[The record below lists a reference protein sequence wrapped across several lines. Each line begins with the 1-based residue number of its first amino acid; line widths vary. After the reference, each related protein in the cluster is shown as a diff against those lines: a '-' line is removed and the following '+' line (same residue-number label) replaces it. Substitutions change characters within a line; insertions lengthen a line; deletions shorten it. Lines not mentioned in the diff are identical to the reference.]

1 MNNVPFSH
9 IVGPLPPGSAVYI
22 QREADEEIVRHI
34 RRGEYVQLSE
44 PRDQGK
50 TSLIYQLRS
59 RLDGP
64 TCKIVYVNVTSLK
77 KAKEADWY
85 GDLHERILLQLRDF
99 LDTNGLSLVPN
110 DCSSWRSFLQHLMAS
125 RTKQP
130 GSGLPLL
137 ILVLDEVENI
147 PLLWSASFFQI
158 MHDVNTSRSLET
170 NFKRLS
176 FILSGTFS
184 PQLLSLD
191 NPLSRI
197 LQRVNVKDFDEEQV
211 LSMVR
216 TLSLTGQ
223 ETLQREDMAARL
235 FYWTDGQPYLTQ
247 WLSRYLE
254 YIAEN
259 GGAVTLESIDNAVGE
274 LLRENNDHLLYIR
287 RKLTEES
294 ALLNY
299 VNQASRYPILY
310 SPSPDVNSEQ
320 FQLVH
325 VYGLLK
331 VDSEGNCQLRNR
343 IYELWLQTGTILH
356 EWEQRLTTYLR
367 TQGQITQ
374 QDSHIPAF
382 AWRGVVS
389 RYQQDNSEHLP
400 IDITASSRMRLK
412 RGVKEVSELDDALQE
427 ASQELRRGQHLEP
440 TGSLGHFTRLLQETV
455 GLKSSG
461 QWKSRGMLQATM
473 ITIKSNTFYNF
484 NEMPKTVPIFFIPAS
499 EISTQ
504 IDMTTTLAS
513 LAGELGTAQIF
524 SFVVLLSPT
533 VEDEEIDELRLHS
546 TLRSSR
552 SPYDFV
558 LLSRDAL
565 IGIFTDR
572 DPHAALLRYIA
583 RQVSPQTVS
592 PFIVQGAVTA
602 NTGMFYGREKEVT
615 RITHGLQARSFVVVG
630 NRRIGKSSLLGQI
643 RQNLEK
649 NPRYYVASFDY
660 QGHGTP
666 TPQMLRANFAQLEQE
681 ANGRKIVQFID
692 EIDELLIQDEQQRY
706 RCGAVWRELSET
718 GRCRFVFAGHRI
730 LRRILLDVRS
740 PFFNFAEAIH
750 LGFFNE
756 RFAHALLADP
766 LRHIGFILQPEQD
779 ILERVWQIT
788 SGHPNIIQVIGRELL
803 EQLERGNMV
812 ITREHLEQLLK
823 SRRFQE
829 EYEGAMWGGQRASND
844 FGVSPLERIILLLGN
859 PGGFNE
865 EEIERLLRQNRI
877 QAPRQQIYNALDLLT
892 DFDLLNKEGNRY
904 TCNVKYFRR
913 FVLERYDKKYLL
925 DIYKEAMAE

>member
-1 MNNVPFSH
+1 MRNEPFSH
-9 IVGPLPPGSAVYI
+9 TVGPLPPDSSVYI
-22 QREADEEIVRHI
+22 QREADEETALYI
-34 RRGEYVQLSE
+34 RRGEYVLLSE

-59 RLDGP
+59 RFDSSI
-64 TCKIVYVNVTSLK
+64 CKIVYVNVSSLNKTS
-77 KAKEADWY
+77 EANWY
-85 GDLHERILLQLRDF
+85 GDLCKRILVQLRDF
-99 LDTNGLSLVPN
+99 LAINALTMEPN
-110 DCSSWRSFLQHLMAS
+110 DCSSWRSFLQQLITV
-125 RTKQP
+125 RTKQLD
-130 GSGLPLL
+130 SHLPQL
-137 ILVLDEVENI
+137 ILALDEVENI
-147 PLLWSASFFQI
+147 PLPWSSSFFLI
-158 MHDVNTSRSLET
+158 LHEVYTSRSMET

-176 FILSGTFS
+176 FILSGTIS
-184 PQLLSLD
+184 PQLLSPD

-197 LQRVNVKDFDEEQV
+197 LQRVNVKDFDRRQV
-211 LSMVR
+211 LAIARS
-216 TLSLTGQ
+216 LSLAGK
-223 ETLQREDMAARL
+223 ETIPREEIAARL
-235 FYWTDGQPYLTQ
+235 FYWTNGQPYLTQ
-247 WLSRYLE
+247 WLGRYLE
-254 YIAEN
+254 YMAANE
-259 GGAVTLESIDNAVGE
+259 GAVTLDSIDNAVGD
-274 LLRENNDHLLYIR
+274 LLQENNDHLLYIR
-287 RKLTEES
+287 RKLAGEPR
-294 ALLNY
+294 LLEY
-299 VNQASRYPILY
+299 VNQASHHPIPY
-310 SPSPDVNSEQ
+310 SPSPDVNLEQ
-320 FQLVH
+320 FQLVS

-331 VDSEGNCQLRNR
+331 IDDEGNCRIRNR
-343 IYELWLQTGTILH
+343 IYELWLQTGTILQ
-356 EWEQRLTTYLR
+356 EWEQRLTAYLK

-389 RYQQDNSEHLP
+389 RYQQNNAEQFP
-400 IDITASSRMRLK
+400 IDITASSRLRLK
-412 RGVKEVSELDDALQE
+412 RGVAEVHELGQALQE
-427 ASQELRRGQHLEP
+427 ASQELRKRQHLEP
-440 TGSLGHFTRLLQETV
+440 SGSLERFTQLLQKTI
-455 GLKSSG
+455 GLKCGG

-484 NEMPKTVPIFFIPAS
+484 EDMPKTVPIFFIPAS
-499 EISTQ
+499 EISNQ
-504 IDMTTTLAS
+504 SDMISTLAS

-524 SFVVLLSPT
+524 SFVVLLSPS
-533 VEDEEIDELRLHS
+533 VEDEAIDERRLESILRY
-546 TLRSSR
+546 SR

-558 LLSRDAL
+558 LLSRNAL
-565 IGIFTDR
+565 ITIFTDR

-630 NRRIGKSSLLGQI
+630 NRRIGKSSLLGQV

-649 NPRYYVASFDY
+649 NPQYCVASVDY
-660 QGHGTP
+660 QGHGIP
-666 TPQMLRANFAQLEQE
+666 TPEMLRADFAQLEQK

-706 RCGAVWRELSET
+706 RCSAVWRELSET

-730 LRRILLDVRS
+730 LRRILPDVRS

-756 RFAHALLADP
+756 RFARALLADP
-766 LRHIGFILQPEQD
+766 LHHIGFTLEPEQD
-779 ILERVWQIT
+779 ILDRVWQVT

-829 EYEGAMWGGQRASND
+829 EYEGAMWGGRRASNE

-877 QAPRQQIYNALDLLT
+877 HVSRQQIYNALDLLT
-892 DFDLLNKEGNRY
+892 GFDLLNKEDTRY
-904 TCNVKYFRR
+904 SCNVKHFRR
-913 FVLERYDKKYLL
+913 FVLEHYDKKYLL